1 MVSDAVVD
9 IVRGVTVKPSFFIAK
24 GGITSHDIAV
34 KSFQIHTARVLGQ
47 VDPGVPGTYP
57 STLPTPL
64 PLCLD
69 PPPPPLFTLPTPLPL
84 CRPPSPL
91 PPLPISLAL
100 RYPPPPPPHTT
111 TTTPIPSYPLSN
123 HTY

>member
-69 PPPPPLFTLPTPLPL
+69 PPPLPCLPCLPL
-84 CRPPSPL
+84 YPCVD
-91 PPLPISLAL
+91 
-100 RYPPPPPPHTT
+100 PPPPSLP
-111 TTTPIPSYPLSN
+111 YP
-123 HTY
+123 YP